1 MLSRNDRNPSV
12 SGGQIDFALQSALG
26 GSGTTWQLAGGST
39 VAATNGQVSLT
50 GDPEPSHKR
59 HWW

>member
-1 MLSRNDRNPSV
+1 
-12 SGGQIDFALQSALG
+12 
-26 GSGTTWQLAGGST
+26 

-59 HWW
+59 HWWRVPTPN